1 MRPESASE
9 IMRRSS
15 IPAKAVDL
23 DAPLA
28 YEDLRARGYTK
39 PQAYGLLR
47 RHGVR
52 VPGGRRKRISRE
64 LLVRI
69 ERGEVA
75 A

>member
-1 MRPESASE
+1 MKPVPAVE
-9 IMRRSS
+9 IMRRST
-15 IPAKAVDL
+15 IHAQARDP

-52 VPGGRRKRISRE
+52 VPGGRRKRISRDV
-64 LLVRI
+64 LARI
-69 ERGEVA
+69 ERGEVEA
-75 A
+75 